1 MINFVDDSAEVA
13 AEWVV
18 MAGVAVALYV
28 LFGMNAVIALMALY
42 VSLIIAGN
50 ILLNVSDVR

>member
-1 MINFVDDSAEVA
+1 MIEIEDNPAEVA

-28 LFGMNAVIALMALY
+28 LFGVNAVIALVALY
-42 VSLIIAGN
+42 VSLIIASN